1 MISFLSK
8 IDTID
13 IIKNSISK
21 PSTNFDDEISILEK
35 QLKTNLITIDNLVDK
50 LVLLS
55 DLASK
60 AITDKIEKLSVKN
73 QEIKEKIE
81 TLKLNQLESSISAS
95 PEQILNN
102 IKYFNTLTDNV
113 QRRIIIKR
121 ILSKIIYDPINKT
134 TEVIFI

>member
-1 MISFLSK
+1 M
-8 IDTID
+8 
-13 IIKNSISK
+13 
-21 PSTNFDDEISILEK
+21 
-35 QLKTNLITIDNLVDK
+35 
-50 LVLLS
+50 LS